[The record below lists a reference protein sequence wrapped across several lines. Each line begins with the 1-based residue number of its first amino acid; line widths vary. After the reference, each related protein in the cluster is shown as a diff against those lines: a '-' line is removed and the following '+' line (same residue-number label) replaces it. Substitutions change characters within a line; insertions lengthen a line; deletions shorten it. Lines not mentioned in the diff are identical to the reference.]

1 MSTRTLPP
9 SPIRRPDRTVPRV
22 LGGRYQLLRRIGAG
36 GMGVVFLAHDTVLER
51 DVAVKVLHRHLAADA
66 ATGARFRREARAVA
80 GLSHPNIV
88 PVFDGGSDDGSPF
101 MVMEL
106 IQGASL
112 RDVLVAEGRLDPDTT
127 THLLRQILD
136 ALDHAHG
143 SGVVHHDLKP
153 ENVLVTGRGLVKVAD
168 FGLARALS
176 DAGTSDDGPLV
187 GTPQYLAPERVLGR
201 AAGPRSDLYSAG
213 ILTFELLTGRVPFDG
228 VDAYAVAHRHVEDRV
243 PPPSATAAV
252 GADLDAWVGR
262 LTARDGADRPASAA
276 DARGELMGLDV
287 SPAPREHMAALVERA
302 ASRAAETRPTAA
314 TTSMETRPQPTEPA
328 GASRGIRWI
337 LGAVLAIA
345 VVGWGGW
352 TLAPAS
358 TTTVPNVV
366 GLGTARAH
374 ERLESAGLVV
384 RLGRGEFSP
393 DVDPGDIVRV
403 RPSAGTALANGSRV
417 TLTPSL
423 GPKPVAVPNVLGLDV
438 ATAER
443 RLSERGLVLGE
454 ITRRHDD
461 VYPADQVSS
470 QRLGLG
476 DTAPEG
482 TTVDVTVSRGP
493 RPFQLPDVVG
503 SPGAD
508 AISRL
513 TSLGLRVRTIDASFL
528 GFTGTNVVDQVPEAG
543 TTVRRGDAIELYLD

>member
-1 MSTRTLPP
+1 
-9 SPIRRPDRTVPRV
+9 
-22 LGGRYQLLRRIGAG
+22 
-36 GMGVVFLAHDTVLER
+36 MGVVFLAHDTVLDR

-66 ATGARFRREARAVA
+66 DTGARFRREARAVA
-80 GLSHPNIV
+80 GLSHSNIV
-88 PVFDGGSDDGSPF
+88 PVFDGGADQGSPF

-106 IQGASL
+106 VQGASL
-112 RDVLVAEGRLDPDTT
+112 RDVLVAAGRLDLGTT
-127 THLLRQILD
+127 AHLLRQVLD

-143 SGVVHHDLKP
+143 NGVVHHDLKP

-176 DAGTSDDGPLV
+176 DAGASDDGPLV
-187 GTPQYLAPERVLGR
+187 GTPHYLAPERVLGR
-201 AAGPRSDLYSAG
+201 TAGPRSDLYSAG
-213 ILTFELLTGRVPFDG
+213 ILAYELLTGRVPFEG
-228 VDAYAVAHRHVEDRV
+228 VDPYAVARRHVVERV
-243 PPPSATAAV
+243 PPPSAEPGV
-252 GADLDAWVGR
+252 RPELDAWVGR

-276 DARGELMGLDV
+276 DARGELIELHV
-287 SPAPREHMAALVERA
+287 APAPRDDMAALVERA

-314 TTSMETRPQPTEPA
+314 TTSLKTRPHPTEPVR
-328 GASRGIRWI
+328 ASRSVRRI

-345 VVGWGGW
+345 VVGLGGW
-352 TLAPAS
+352 TLAPAP
-358 TTTVPNVV
+358 TTTVPNVI

-384 RLGRGEFSP
+384 RLARGEFSP

-403 RPSAGTALANGSRV
+403 RPSAGTALTTGSRV

-438 ATAER
+438 ATAEQ

-470 QRLGLG
+470 QMLGLG

-482 TTVDVTVSRGP
+482 TAVDVTVSRGP
-493 RPFQLPDVVG
+493 RPFALPDVVG

-528 GFTGTNVVDQVPEAG
+528 GFTGTNVVDQVPDAG

>member
-9 SPIRRPDRTVPRV
+9 SPTRRPDRPMPRV

-80 GLSHPNIV
+80 GLSHSNIV
-88 PVFDGGSDDGSPF
+88 PVFDGGADDGSPF

-106 IQGASL
+106 VQGASL
-112 RDVLVAEGRLDPDTT
+112 RDVLVAAGRLAAGTT
-127 THLLRQILD
+127 AHLLRQVLD

-143 SGVVHHDLKP
+143 NGVVHHDLKP
-153 ENVLVTGRGLVKVAD
+153 ENVLVTTQGLVKVAD

-176 DAGTSDDGPLV
+176 DAGASDDGPLV
-187 GTPQYLAPERVLGR
+187 GTPEYLAPERVLGR

-213 ILTFELLTGRVPFDG
+213 ILAYELLTGRVPFEG

-243 PPPSATAAV
+243 PPPSATAGV
-252 GADLDAWVGR
+252 GADLDGWVGR

-276 DARGELMGLDV
+276 DARGELMELDV
-287 SPAPREHMAALVERA
+287 SRAPREDMEALVERA

-314 TTSMETRPQPTEPA
+314 TTSLETRLHPTEPA
-328 GASRGIRWI
+328 KARRGIRWI

-358 TTTVPNVV
+358 TTIVPHVI

-374 ERLESAGLVV
+374 ERIESAGLVV
-384 RLGRGEFSP
+384 RLGRGEFSS

-403 RPSAGTALANGSRV
+403 RPSAGTTLTNGSRV

-482 TTVDVTVSRGP
+482 TAVDVTVSRGP
-493 RPFQLPDVVG
+493 RPFALPDVVG

>member
-9 SPIRRPDRTVPRV
+9 SPIRRRDRSMPRV

-36 GMGVVFLAHDTVLER
+36 GMGVVFLAHDTVLDR

-80 GLSHPNIV
+80 GLSHSNIV
-88 PVFDGGSDDGSPF
+88 PVFDGGADDGSPF

-106 IQGASL
+106 VQGASL
-112 RDVLVAEGRLDPDTT
+112 RDVLVAAGRLDAGTT
-127 THLLRQILD
+127 AHLLRQVLD

-143 SGVVHHDLKP
+143 NGVVHHDLKP

-176 DAGTSDDGPLV
+176 DAGASDDGPLV
-187 GTPQYLAPERVLGR
+187 GTPEYLAPERVLGR

-213 ILTFELLTGRVPFDG
+213 ILTYELLTGRVPFEG
-228 VDAYAVAHRHVEDRV
+228 VDPYAVARRHVVDRV
-243 PPPSATAAV
+243 PPPSAATGV
-252 GADLDAWVGR
+252 PPELDTWVGR
-262 LTARDGADRPASAA
+262 LTATDDEDRPASAA
-276 DARGELMGLDV
+276 DARGELIELHV
-287 SPAPREHMAALVERA
+287 APAPRDDLAALVERA

-314 TTSMETRPQPTEPA
+314 TTSLETRPQPTEPVR
-328 GASRGIRWI
+328 ASRGVRWI

-345 VVGWGGW
+345 IVGWGGW

-358 TTTVPNVV
+358 TTTVPNVI

-374 ERLESAGLVV
+374 ERLESAGLAV

-393 DVDPGDIVRV
+393 DIDPGDIVRV
-403 RPSAGTALANGSRV
+403 RPSAGTALTTGSRV

-454 ITRRHDD
+454 ITRLHDD
-461 VYPADQVSS
+461 VYPAGQVSS

-482 TTVDVTVSRGP
+482 SAVDVTVSRGP
-493 RPFQLPDVVG
+493 RPFALPDVVG

>member
-1 MSTRTLPP
+1 M
-9 SPIRRPDRTVPRV
+9 PRV
-22 LGGRYQLLRRIGAG
+22 LAGRYQLLRGIGAG

-66 ATGARFRREARAVA
+66 DTGARFRREARAVA
-80 GLSHPNIV
+80 GLSHSNIV
-88 PVFDGGSDDGSPF
+88 PVFDGGADDGSPF

-106 IQGASL
+106 VQGASL
-112 RDVLVAEGRLDPDTT
+112 RDVLVAGGRLDAGTT
-127 THLLRQILD
+127 AHLLRQVLD

-143 SGVVHHDLKP
+143 NGVVHHDLKP
-153 ENVLVTGRGLVKVAD
+153 ENVLVTAQGLVKVAD

-176 DAGTSDDGPLV
+176 DAGGSDDGPLV

-213 ILTFELLTGRVPFDG
+213 ILAYELLTGRVPFDG
-228 VDAYAVAHRHVEDRV
+228 VDAHAVAHRHVVDRV
-243 PPPSATAAV
+243 PPPSAAAGV

-262 LTARDGADRPASAA
+262 LTARDDVDRPSSAA
-276 DARGELMGLDV
+276 DARRELMGLDV
-287 SPAPREHMAALVERA
+287 SHPPREDMASLVERA

-314 TTSMETRPQPTEPA
+314 TTPVETRPDPTESA

-337 LGAVLAIA
+337 LGAILAIA

-358 TTTVPNVV
+358 TTTVPNVI
-366 GLGTARAH
+366 GLDTARAH
-374 ERLESAGLVV
+374 EQLESAGLVV
-384 RLGRGEFSP
+384 RLGRGEFSS
-393 DVDPGDIVRV
+393 DVEPGDVVRV

-443 RLSERGLVLGE
+443 RLSERGLILGE

-470 QRLGLG
+470 QRPGLG

-482 TTVDVTVSRGP
+482 TAVEVTVSRGP
-493 RPFQLPDVVG
+493 RPFALPDVVG

-528 GFTGTNVVDQVPEAG
+528 GFTGTNVVEQVPDAG